1 MTAHRNAATFARL
14 ADPLGFVAKDD
25 IFHALKAILAA
36 QRDYGRR
43 DDRKFSR
50 LKYLI
55 ADWGI
60 DKFRAV
66 VEQYF
71 GKRIEPFRCA
81 AFLIW
86 LQALGRCY
94 MYWICRA
101 AKLTSAHLRKDVVRN
116 FLARGSRWCLFGGCA
131 VQCHARD
138 TI

>member
-71 GKRIEPFRCA
+71 GKRIEPLRRA
-81 AFLIW
+81 ARLFW

-94 MYWICRA
+94 MYWIGRA
-101 AKLTSAHLRKDVVRN
+101 AILTSVHLR
-116 FLARGSRWCLFGGCA
+116 
-131 VQCHARD
+131 
-138 TI
+138 